1 MTRTPVI
8 LIHGPWLHALS
19 WQSWADRFTS
29 HGFDVIAPG
38 WPGEPATVGEA
49 RRLPETLRPLGLD
62 ALTDHYARIV
72 RSCATPPVIIGHSV
86 GGLVAQHLLGA
97 GLGRAAVA
105 IAPAPI
111 AGTLVGAP
119 LTTASTERRGRSS
132 APGSPAAGSPVPG
145 SPAYDSSGSGS
156 PAYDSSASGSP
167 ASGNRAGEA
176 GEAGEAGPVMLS
188 AEQFHDTFA
197 NAVPEEESTEL
208 FRHYV
213 IPSSRRLLSDLGEV
227 DGVPHPRRVVD
238 TGNAERGPLLLV
250 SGQEDRMVPD
260 DVTRAVYKLYGDSTA
275 PSDLKQFPDR
285 AHSLTIDKGWRA
297 VADHVLAWLAGHGIH
312 GDRS

>member
-72 RSCATPPVIIGHSV
+72 RSCVTPPVIIGHSV

-119 LTTASTERRGRSS
+119 LTTAVTEQRGRSS
-132 APGSPAAGSPVPG
+132 ASGSPVPGSPVPG
-145 SPAYDSSGSGS
+145 SPASG
-156 PAYDSSASGSP
+156 D
-167 ASGNRAGEA
+167 RT
-176 GEAGEAGPVMLS
+176 GEAGPVMLS

-227 DGVPHPRRVVD
+227 DGAPHPRRVVD

>member
-1 MTRTPVI
+1 MTRIPVI

-19 WQSWADRFTS
+19 WRSWADRFTS

-49 RRLPETLRPLGLD
+49 RRLPEATLRQLGLD

-72 RSCATPPVIIGHSV
+72 RSCDTPPVIIGHSV

-111 AGTLVGAP
+111 AGVP
-119 LTTASTERRGRSS
+119 PVTAFTGQGGYSS
-132 APGSPAAGSPVPG
+132 VPGVPG
-145 SPAYDSSGSGS
+145 SP
-156 PAYDSSASGSP
+156 ASGSP
-167 ASGNRAGEA
+167 ASGSPEPGSPASGDR
-176 GEAGEAGPVMLS
+176 AGEAGPVMLS
-188 AEQFHDTFA
+188 AEQFRDSFA
-197 NAVPEEESTEL
+197 GAVPEEESTEL

-227 DGVPHPRRVVD
+227 DGRPHPRRVVD

-312 GDRS
+312 GDQP